1 MARYTFSQTH
11 QLDDE
16 FRKVFGVGF
25 KQFYD
30 GLLSVLSKHLCI
42 DILEFDEWL
51 HKKHGNYE
59 DSGKSMNDIV
69 RYHYG
74 EKGVKLLNKT
84 T

>member
-1 MARYTFSQTH
+1 MAYKFSQTH

-25 KQFYD
+25 KPFYD
-30 GLLSVLSKHLCI
+30 GLVSVALGYLNI
-42 DILEFDEWL
+42 DILKFDEWL

-59 DSGKSMNDIV
+59 DSGKSRNDIV
-69 RYHYG
+69 REHYG
-74 EKGVKLLNKT
+74 EKGLKLLNET